1 METNSRSK
9 VCRTCG
15 GPFNG
20 RLNAFYCSNECR
32 FEFNNELARQEK
44 QQVNPILKILLKNRE
59 ILQGLLDSG
68 TTEIAISDLKA
79 IRYNFNYL
87 THQMKS
93 TDNKNCIF
101 CFEYGYSISQETL
114 NIRKYDGIL

>member
-1 METNSRSK
+1 MENNSRSK

-15 GPFNG
+15 NVFHG
-20 RLNAFYCSNECR
+20 RLNAIYCSNECR
-32 FEFNNELARQEK
+32 FEFNNDLARIEK
-44 QQVNPILKILLKNRE
+44 LQVNPILKILLKNRE
-59 ILQGLLDSG
+59 ILQDLFNSG

-79 IRYNFNYL
+79 KRYNFNYL

-114 NIRKYDGIL
+114 NLRKYDGIL